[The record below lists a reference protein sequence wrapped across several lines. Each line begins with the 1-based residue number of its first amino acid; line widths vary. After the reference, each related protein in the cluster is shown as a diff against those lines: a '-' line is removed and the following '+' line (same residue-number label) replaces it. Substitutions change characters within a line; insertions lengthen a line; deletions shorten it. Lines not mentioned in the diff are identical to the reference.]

1 MLYVRCYM
9 LDVECLR
16 PSLLCHSCVSITA
29 FQMKDG
35 TKIIQKSVMCSFN
48 GENFC
53 KDNIKTYFCV
63 PLKVIFFA
71 KIISKRF

>member
-1 MLYVRCYM
+1 M
-9 LDVECLR
+9 LDVVCLR

-48 GENFC
+48 GENLC
-53 KDNIKTYFCV
+53 KDNIKTPFSV
-63 PLKVIFFA
+63 PPSVKIFA
-71 KIISKRF
+71 KIMSE